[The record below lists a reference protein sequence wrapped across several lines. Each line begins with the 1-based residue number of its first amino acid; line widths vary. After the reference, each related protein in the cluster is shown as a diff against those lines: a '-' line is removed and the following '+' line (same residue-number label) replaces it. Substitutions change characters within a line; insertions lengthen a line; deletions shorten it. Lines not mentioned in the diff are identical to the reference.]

1 MRFTEVFENENL
13 LFKKIQFTKGNMRFT
28 EDIDKIYNPGSVCV
42 CVWERGGGVPQ
53 KVNPVSFY

>member
-13 LFKKIQFTKGNMRFT
+13 LFMKIQFTKGNMRFT

-42 CVWERGGGVPQ
+42 CGRGGFR
-53 KVNPVSFY
+53 KKFNPVSFY